1 MRASSKGEKHV
12 GRGGTRIPPTDP
24 FHPFVVGR
32 KVLVVRAFRLR
43 LRMPTSR
50 KASTVFGFGRL
61 KPIRG
66 LRARRRVPVPT
77 RPVGLSERRLS
88 SLSFTLLRP
97 FVEPRCGP
105 ATNRSEGGSG
115 ARRAPRPSS
124 QRLPGLTEL
133 RQRVRRSPSFSLSF
147 SSLFFRPPGVS
158 RLGFCFGHRAGNAD
172 LFLTTRPRPYR
183 RA

>member
-1 MRASSKGEKHV
+1 MRARREKNTSVGAELGFRRPPPSIPSSW
-12 GRGGTRIPPTDP
+12 
-24 FHPFVVGR
+24 GR
-32 KVLVVRAFRLR
+32 KVLVARAFRFR

-50 KASTVFGFGRL
+50 KVPTVFGFGRL

-124 QRLPGLTEL
+124 QRLPGLIEL

-147 SSLFFRPPGVS
+147 SLLFFRPPGVS
-158 RLGFCFGHRAGNAD
+158 RLGLCFGHRAGNAD
-172 LFLTTRPRPYR
+172 LSLTTRPRPYR